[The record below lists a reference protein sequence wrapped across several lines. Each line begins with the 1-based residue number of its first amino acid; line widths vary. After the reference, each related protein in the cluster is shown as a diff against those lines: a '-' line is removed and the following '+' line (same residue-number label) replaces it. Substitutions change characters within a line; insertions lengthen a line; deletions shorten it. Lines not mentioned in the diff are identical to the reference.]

1 MRAALL
7 IARREL
13 SGYLMT
19 FSGYVIIAAMLGLDA
34 LMFNAWAIGEGSKRS
49 AEVLSQF
56 FYLTFGT
63 TLVASIFIS
72 MRLLAEERQTGT
84 LALLYS
90 SPVKDAEIVL
100 GKFFSGLAFLILFL
114 AATAF
119 MPALIFVNGKV
130 SFGQI
135 AAGYLGLVLAGSAC
149 LAIGVFGSALAK
161 SQIIAAISSACMVV
175 ALLICWLLSRVTER
189 PLKEIFKS
197 LALYQD
203 HFPPFQQGL
212 IHVRDV
218 VYYLALTYVALFAAT
233 RVLEAR
239 RWR

>member
-90 SPVKDAEIVL
+90 DFRERQSVIRTDRRRLSGPGAG
-100 GKFFSGLAFLILFL
+100 GKCVPGDRRLRISARQEPDHRRHLLCLHGGRPPDLLATLEGDG
-114 AATAF
+114 TAVEGNLQE
-119 MPALIFVNGKV
+119 PRP
-130 SFGQI
+130 
-135 AAGYLGLVLAGSAC
+135 
-149 LAIGVFGSALAK
+149 
-161 SQIIAAISSACMVV
+161 
-175 ALLICWLLSRVTER
+175 LSRPLSSIPAGVDSR
-189 PLKEIFKS
+189 PGRRL
-197 LALYQD
+197 L
-203 HFPPFQQGL
+203 PGL
-212 IHVRDV
+212 DVRRPVRGD
-218 VYYLALTYVALFAAT
+218 AGA
-233 RVLEAR
+233 
-239 RWR
+239 